1 MSTTVNLPD
10 GHTASLKGNDELTN
24 REIKTIQRSSRVAA
38 SIVKDLENLGYRE
51 DDPEAWKVITEI
63 PDEDYDTIDL
73 FQRTCVI
80 IRLKSWT
87 LDRPLPATA
96 DEVDDLPL
104 NVYTPLTI
112 EAVKINFDEKFDIDS
127 GLTDP
132 LAVTGG

>member
-1 MSTTVNLPD
+1 MNHLVQLPD
-10 GHTASLKGNDELTN
+10 GHTAVLKGNDELTN
-24 REIKTIQRSSRVAA
+24 REIKAIQKASRIAA
-38 SIVKDLENLGYRE
+38 SIVKDLQNLGYTD

-63 PDEDYDTIDL
+63 PEDDYDSIDL

-87 LDRPLPATA
+87 LDRPLPATV

-132 LAVTGG
+132 LVATGG